1 MKLFIPLLLLI
12 LLSGCAT
19 YSSTK
24 FIRAESYETVIIDKT
39 IIPSEVVIT
48 TVNYT
53 SDNINKEYTIMGE
66 IEVTVNK
73 TTAFHPDPTKEI
85 VDLALQEKAASI
97 GADAVIEVVYYGPR
111 ISFASWG
118 TMEAVGTAVKYMNV
132 KVENIDE
139 VSPNNNSEFFPFDAA
154 VAQCKDLGLESG
166 TEKFINCVKK
176 LNGRD

>member
-19 YSSTK
+19 YSSSK
-24 FIRAESYETVIIDKT
+24 FISAESYETVIIDKI
-39 IIPSEVVIT
+39 IIPSEVII
-48 TVNYT
+48 T
-53 SDNINKEYTIMGE
+53 SDDIKQKYIVMGK

-85 VDLALQEKAASI
+85 VDVVLQEKAATI

-118 TMEAVGTAVKYMNV
+118 TMEGVGTAVKYVNV
-132 KVENIDE
+132 KDENMNE
-139 VSPNNNSEFFPFDAA
+139 VSPNNNSEFLPFDDA
-154 VAQCKDLGLESG
+154 VYQCEELGLESG
-166 TEKFINCVKK
+166 TEKFINCVNK
-176 LNGRD
+176 LNGRN

>member
-24 FIRAESYETVIIDKT
+24 FIRAESYETVISDKI
-39 IIPSEVVIT
+39 IIPSEVVI
-48 TVNYT
+48 T

-132 KVENIDE
+132 KDENIDE
-139 VSPNNNSEFFPFDAA
+139 VSPNNNSEFLPFDAA

>member
-1 MKLFIPLLLLI
+1 MKLFIPLLLLV

-24 FIRAESYETVIIDKT
+24 FISAESYETVISDKI
-39 IIPSEVVIT
+39 IIPSEVVI
-48 TVNYT
+48 T
-53 SDNINKEYTIMGE
+53 SDNINKEYTIMGK

-85 VDLALQEKAASI
+85 VDLALQEKAAAI
-97 GADAVIEVVYYGPR
+97 GADAVIEVVYHGPR

-118 TMEAVGTAVKYMNV
+118 TMEGVGTAVQYVNIKDENMN
-132 KVENIDE
+132 E
-139 VSPNNNSEFFPFDAA
+139 VSPNNNSEFFSFDAA

-166 TEKFINCVKK
+166 TEKFINCVNK
-176 LNGRD
+176 LNGRDQ